1 MFGEGGTLLKVGVVV
16 TTLAL
21 ALVIVAVVVGV
32 ALRGE
37 PGRVVAAE
45 VATKSPGEP
54 PRYSSGEEGSATE
67 KSSRTHLT
75 NTQPST
81 EDVPSEGAHPQEG
94 RANATCSG
102 CRVGPISPVSIYGMA
117 SSEEEPTRYPSG
129 EGRSLAYDSS
139 SSSGGPVGQRAEEAK
154 EEPQPVGR
162 QEAEPSPAEPL
173 TTPTGEPQIRSAA
186 GSGA

>member
-1 MFGEGGTLLKVGVVV
+1 MRVFREEDPLLKVGVII

-21 ALVIVAVVVGV
+21 ALAIVAMVVSV

-37 PGRVVAAE
+37 PERVVAAE
-45 VATKSPGEP
+45 VATKSLGES

-75 NTQPST
+75 NTQPSP

-102 CRVGPISPVSIYGMA
+102 CRVGPISPVSIYEMA
-117 SSEEEPTRYPSG
+117 W
-129 EGRSLAYDSS
+129 LC
-139 SSSGGPVGQRAEEAK
+139 
-154 EEPQPVGR
+154 
-162 QEAEPSPAEPL
+162 
-173 TTPTGEPQIRSAA
+173 
-186 GSGA
+186 